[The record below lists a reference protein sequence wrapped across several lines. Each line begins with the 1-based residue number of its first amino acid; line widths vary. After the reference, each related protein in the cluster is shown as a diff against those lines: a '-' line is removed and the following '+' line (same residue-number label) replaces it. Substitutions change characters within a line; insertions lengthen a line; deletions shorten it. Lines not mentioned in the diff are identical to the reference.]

1 MTETIEFPQEF
12 GYPGEARPSLTIEVV
27 PPSGSTYEV
36 PVILDTGAA
45 ISKFDHARAA
55 RMGVTDVRDT
65 QRIIQPR
72 TASNQ
77 VGVGYVHDVE
87 IVFLGRTLTIPI
99 TFCPD
104 WPAGGD
110 NLLGMEGF
118 FEHAIFAFDHV
129 KRLVYVR
136 V

>member
-1 MTETIEFPQEF
+1 MTATITFPQEF
-12 GYPGEARPSLTIEVV
+12 GYPGEPRPSLTIEVV
-27 PPSGSTYEV
+27 PSAGSSIV
-36 PVILDTGAA
+36 LPVILDTGAA
-45 ISKFDHARAA
+45 ISKFDHAQAG
-55 RMGVTDVRDT
+55 RMGVSDIRNSA
-65 QRIIQPR
+65 RIIHPR

-77 VGVGYVHDVE
+77 VGVGYVHDVK

-99 TFCPD
+99 AFCPD
-104 WPAGGD
+104 WPEGGH

-129 KRLVYVR
+129 KRMVYVR